1 MAITVTVEDVRSI
14 IPELS
19 ATDAAI
25 ALQIS
30 VVQCK
35 VGACLESNYAHCPD
49 VAKAIIIY
57 TVAYFAEKGNDN
69 RGAVT
74 SRKWA
79 DGDSESYADRGGSAS
94 SQYWDTALQLDSS
107 GCIANAFRSG
117 KVFTVTG
124 SAAKYYPEPR

>member
-1 MAITVTVEDVRSI
+1 MAINVTVEDVKAI
-14 IPELS
+14 IPDLN

-30 VVQCK
+30 IVQCK
-35 VGACLESNYAHCPD
+35 AGACLEASYVDCPD
-49 VAKAIIIY
+49 VAKAIFIY
-57 TVAYFAEKGNDN
+57 TVAYLAEKGNDN

-79 DGDSESYADRGGSAS
+79 DGDSESYSDRGTNAS
-94 SQYWDTALQLDSS
+94 SQYWDTALQLDSAN
-107 GCIANAFRSG
+107 CISNAFRSG

-124 SAAKYYPEPR
+124 KASRYYSEPQ